1 VIKRILRATAAV
13 GVALAVFG
21 SSTAYAA
28 CYTVNVYYYN
38 QSMPVGTACLFNYD
52 HGNIYGAAFSKI
64 QRLPRP
70 PGYPYYCSQAGT
82 RVTGTGWVN
91 GSIALSSTAWAQSTV
106 TSANLIYSKTYGYD
120 GGASYYEEDNSPFC

>member
-1 VIKRILRATAAV
+1 MIKRILRATAEV